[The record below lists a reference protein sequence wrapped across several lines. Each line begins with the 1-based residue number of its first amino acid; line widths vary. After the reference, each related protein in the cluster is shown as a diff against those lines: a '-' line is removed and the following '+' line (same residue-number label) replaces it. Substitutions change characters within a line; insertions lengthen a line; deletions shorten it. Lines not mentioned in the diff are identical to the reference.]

1 MLLSCKETTR
11 LLSQGED
18 RKLAFGERVA
28 LRVHLAICNGCRN
41 VNAQFNGSRKKSE
54 CSETPAPIAGWRSCR
69 IPIGPP
75 INPMR
80 LSPAHRHSN
89 ESGPSCAG
97 SVIDTNFS

>member
-41 VNAQFNGSRKKSE
+41 VSAQFLFLRSAVKNLSRDGDAQDS
-54 CSETPAPIAGWRSCR
+54 A
-69 IPIGPP
+69 
-75 INPMR
+75 
-80 LSPAHRHSN
+80 
-89 ESGPSCAG
+89 
-97 SVIDTNFS
+97 

>member
-41 VNAQFNGSRKKSE
+41 VNAQFKLLRVAVRNLSGNGDKEK
-54 CSETPAPIAGWRSCR
+54 PA
-69 IPIGPP
+69 
-75 INPMR
+75 
-80 LSPAHRHSN
+80 
-89 ESGPSCAG
+89 
-97 SVIDTNFS
+97 